1 MEGMTTAKL
10 PICLAA
16 VQGFDPTSALQ
27 GLVAKNASPD
37 LPTGRAASAKVRTW
51 FLSNAASKRDFSQQ
65 PPVARALGVVVGAVV
80 LGAIAGLL
88 LGVSAPGYWVVQVIA
103 TIGGFLGGTEHIGW
117 RPGLVRGLVAGVLY
131 GATIL
136 LVRAIT
142 GWTDEVD
149 LGSDTGPAGRH
160 HRPLRSAARRRRR
173 RGQGAPRM
181 SNLADALFQHAAE
194 DPARVAVRA
203 GEASV
208 SYGELR
214 DLVASYAER
223 ATAAGVRPGDR
234 VLLVAPTVP
243 EFVVAYYGLHAAGAV
258 LITMNVMATA
268 PEIGYVLDD
277 AEVSL
282 VVAWHESATAA
293 SAAADE
299 RGVPVW
305 TLGPLST
312 LPAGGGVDAP
322 VDRADDETAIII
334 YTSGTTGR
342 PKGAE
347 LGVGGIFALVEAARE
362 RLAFD
367 PATDRAGTALPLF
380 HVYGQLIVLHISIS
394 LGAPVSLLHPFDP
407 RRMLAMIRDHRLT
420 IVSGV
425 PAMWIAMLNAADG
438 LDELPDDL
446 GHLRLASS
454 GGASLPAEV
463 IRAFRERFG
472 VQIREGYGLSET
484 SGWATSTPH
493 DQQPKVGSV
502 GRAVPGMQLE
512 VRDPSGHPVPT
523 GEVGEV
529 WVQGPIVM
537 KGYWNRPEATAET
550 IRDGWLRTGD
560 LGTLDEDGDLRI
572 VDRIKE
578 LIIRGGYNVYPRE
591 VEEVL
596 YEHPDIVEAAV
607 LGVPDP
613 TYGEEVAAVVVL
625 RPGSELDAE
634 TLRTWAK
641 ERLSAYKVPHLVQFV
656 PALPKGPSGKILKR
670 AIDREQLRA

>member
-1 MEGMTTAKL
+1 MT
-10 PICLAA
+10 
-16 VQGFDPTSALQ
+16 
-27 GLVAKNASPD
+27 
-37 LPTGRAASAKVRTW
+37 
-51 FLSNAASKRDFSQQ
+51 
-65 PPVARALGVVVGAVV
+65 
-80 LGAIAGLL
+80 
-88 LGVSAPGYWVVQVIA
+88 
-103 TIGGFLGGTEHIGW
+103 
-117 RPGLVRGLVAGVLY
+117 
-131 GATIL
+131 
-136 LVRAIT
+136 
-142 GWTDEVD
+142 
-149 LGSDTGPAGRH
+149 
-160 HRPLRSAARRRRR
+160 
-173 RGQGAPRM
+173 
-181 SNLADALFQHAAE
+181 NLADAVFAHAAE
-194 DPARVAVRA
+194 DPTRAAVRA

-214 DLVASYAER
+214 DLVAAYAGQVI
-223 ATAAGVRPGDR
+223 AAGVRPGDR
-234 VLLVAPTVP
+234 VLLVAPTSP

-277 AEVSL
+277 AEASL
-282 VVAWHESATAA
+282 VVAWHASATAA
-293 SAAADE
+293 TAAAQE
-299 RGVPVW
+299 RGVPLR
-305 TLGPLST
+305 TLGPLAT
-312 LPAGGGVDAP
+312 LPDDGGIDAP

-347 LGVGGIFALVEAARE
+347 LSVGGISALVAAARE

-394 LGAPVSLLHPFDP
+394 HGASVSLLHPFDAT
-407 RRMLAMIRDHRLT
+407 RMLAMIRDHRLT

-425 PAMWIAMLNAADG
+425 PAMWIAMLHAADDSAREG
-438 LDELPDDL
+438 LAQ
-446 GHLRLASS
+446 LRLASS

-463 IRAFRERFG
+463 IRAFQERLG

-493 DQQPKVGSV
+493 DQQPKVGAV
-502 GRAVPGMQLE
+502 GRAVPGMALE
-512 VRDPSGHPVPT
+512 IRDPEGRPVPT

-529 WVQGPIVM
+529 WVTGPIVM
-537 KGYWNRPEATAET
+537 KGYWNRPEATAEA
-550 IRDGWLRTGD
+550 IQDGWLRTGD
-560 LGTLDEDGDLRI
+560 LGTLDADGDLRI
-572 VDRIKE
+572 VDRLKE

-613 TYGEEVAAVVVL
+613 AYGEEVAAVVVL
-625 RPGSELDAE
+625 RPGAELDAGQ
-634 TLRTWAK
+634 LRAWAK
-641 ERLSAYKVPHLVQFV
+641 ERLSAYKVPHLVQFA